1 MTTRE
6 KVIQLIDGMSDKE
19 LEAEYERLLQASAK
33 QAVDDEFEAAL
44 QGARERSERLNLS
57 IDVAQL
63 IREERDWADSTSLRH
78 PEAAAR

>member
-63 IREERDWADSTSLRH
+63 IREERDWHAGRS
-78 PEAAAR
+78 